1 MTVTFLAVLQ
11 GANVIKFDD
20 DGSSKVSFT
29 QDGSQLPQVVKLTVF
44 QGKRLRITVEEDK
57 S

>member
-1 MTVTFLAVLQ
+1 MKVEFLAVLQ
-11 GANVIKFDD
+11 GSNVIKFDD

-57 S
+57 